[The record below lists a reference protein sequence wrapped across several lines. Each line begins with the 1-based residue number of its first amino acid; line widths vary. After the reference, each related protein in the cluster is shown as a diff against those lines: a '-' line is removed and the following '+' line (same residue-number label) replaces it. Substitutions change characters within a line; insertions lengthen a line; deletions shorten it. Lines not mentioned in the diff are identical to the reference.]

1 MNGYLMKCALSA
13 NASRRIRT
21 TIDSAGLLAS
31 DRKTTSRRAPLPPLR
46 RSTDYSSS
54 NEEKEIERERRD
66 ERWRRRESAR
76 RKEREEWKK
85 ADLDKKNEKCKRED
99 VDVKPHRSDAFR
111 CFVISITTRS
121 EIDRIKLDKSE
132 EDRRFRKRNK
142 KN

>member
-1 MNGYLMKCALSA
+1 MWVWLDLCTFWR
-13 NASRRIRT
+13 ASRRIRT

-46 RSTDYSSS
+46 RSADYSSS

-99 VDVKPHRSDAFR
+99 VDVKPRKYANFL
-111 CFVISITTRS
+111 V
-121 EIDRIKLDKSE
+121 KVKE
-132 EDRRFRKRNK
+132 EPYICNPFG
-142 KN
+142 